1 MATEEEIKAAVDA
14 ATEGLKSKNSELLGK
29 IKKLSEVA
37 DKVKDIDIDSLL
49 AAKTELEDIKKKG
62 DEEKGEYKKLYD
74 TLKAEKDKETGKLV
88 SDLSAA
94 KETILAMNKK
104 NAVVSAITSSGIS
117 IPAPLFDIA
126 INNILPNIAVDDT
139 GKAMVGDKKVTD
151 FVKEWAASEVGKHF
165 VVSGNSGGGAN
176 GGGGDG
182 MNSEAKYFDKKS
194 PDYNLTEQ
202 ARLAKTNI
210 ELYNRLKR
218 QYR

>member
-117 IPAPLFDIA
+117 IPAPLFEIA
-126 INNILPNIAVDDT
+126 INNILPNIAVADT

-151 FVKEWAASEVGKHF
+151 FVKEWAVSEVGKHF